1 MSKVN
6 IYQIKPDK
14 ISEMY
19 AKFAQVGL
27 VRQRSVLVDGFTLTF
42 FFSEQPDEGKV
53 WWVSTYK
60 DFLENADSTAIKS
73 RSYYAAL
80 VADRNGLYY
89 AVSLGKSHFY
99 IQKYCYFDF
108 GINVGTRVLAEDGVL
123 IKNAR
128 RFGGAKKKELSTY
141 RGSSPL
147 DIESGEAVEYLRG
160 KTEDENIWGKR
171 ANFGISAQF
180 SIKAL
185 IPPQIPTLLDRIET
199 ALRDNPHFSIPQ
211 TYEIKDKDEIRSL
224 DVKLVDDILGNEGS
238 VSLEEMTISGIDF
251 IFLGDF
257 QYTIIGITNDVPIS
271 HDMNIGELL
280 ESIRLAGYTFNV
292 LSLNE
297 IRIKAEADDGRGFA
311 KGLKE
316 ILDYTDNDWHYLR
329 DGKWFVFNENY
340 KEGLVSQVDS
350 LEIEGIEGTDYSE
363 TDFKTWLVTIPEE
376 ERSKWY
382 AEKYFNEKVAYRQ
395 GFISF
400 DRDMQSD
407 SGYRIEYCDLLKD
420 DCLYFVKIGTPQ
432 KLSYVLD
439 QSIASL
445 RLLVKNK
452 GRVTLG
458 GQEYKPKQYALWLI
472 LNRQRRISKLSE
484 IRSIIFMQKVSDWM
498 REVRNANL
506 QPRVIVSYKV

>member
-6 IYQIKPDK
+6 IYQIRPDK
-14 ISEMY
+14 IDEMY

-27 VRQRSVLVDGFTLTF
+27 VRQRSVIVAGFTLTF
-42 FFSEQPDEGKV
+42 FFSERPDEGKV
-53 WWVSTYK
+53 WWVSTYR
-60 DFLENADSTAIKS
+60 DLFENVDEMEIRN

-89 AVSLGKSHFY
+89 AISLGKSHFY

-128 RFGGAKKKELSTY
+128 RFGGLKKKALITY

-160 KTEDENIWGKR
+160 KTEDESIWGKK

-185 IPPQIPTLLDRIET
+185 IPSQIPPLLDQIET

-224 DVKLVDDILGNEGS
+224 DVELVDEILGNEGS

-257 QYTIIGITNDVPIS
+257 QYTIIGLTNNVPIS
-271 HDMNIGELL
+271 HDMKIGELL
-280 ESIRLAGYTFNV
+280 EAIRLAGYTFNV

-297 IRIKAEADDGRGFA
+297 IRIKGEAEDGRGFT

-316 ILDYTDNDWHYLR
+316 ILDYTDDEWHYLR
-329 DGKWFVFNENY
+329 EGKWFLFNQNY
-340 KEGLVSQVDS
+340 KDGLVSQVDS
-350 LEIEGIEGTDYSE
+350 LEIESIEGTDYSE
-363 TDFKTWLVTIPEE
+363 TDFETWLSTIPEE
-376 ERSKWY
+376 ERTKWY
-382 AEKYFNEKVAYRQ
+382 AEKYFNEKVASQ
-395 GFISF
+395 HGFISF
-400 DRDMQSD
+400 DRDIQSD
-407 SGYRIEYCDLLKD
+407 SGYRIEYCDLLKN
-420 DCLYFVKIGTPQ
+420 DCLYFVKIGNPQ

-439 QSIASL
+439 QSLVSL

-452 GRVTLG
+452 GRVMLG
-458 GQEYKPKQYALWLI
+458 GQEYRPKQYALWLI
-472 LNRQRRISKLSE
+472 LNRHRRIEKISE
-484 IRSIIFMQKVSDWM
+484 IKSIIFMQKVSDWM
-498 REVRNANL
+498 REVRNANM